1 MAERTDASR
10 ADNGEG
16 RGGATGADRG
26 TGQRLRIMEA
36 AEEVILERGL
46 AGARLRDV
54 AKRAGVSVG
63 LVQHYFDTKA
73 ALVSETFHHRN
84 HRRARAWGNVA
95 ASRSDAWGKV
105 EALIENGVDP
115 ARIAD
120 SAPIYL
126 EFCAESSR
134 DAELR
139 ESMAASY
146 EEWRAPTRAA
156 IEQGVKDG
164 SFHPVLPAE
173 DIVNVLAMTLDGA
186 EIAVT
191 IGATNDPARIQ
202 EALRRAAAALLG
214 YQDGGAAASSG

>member
-1 MAERTDASR
+1 MD
-10 ADNGEG
+10 G
-16 RGGATGADRG
+16 RGHAPGADRG
-26 TGQRLRIMEA
+26 TDQRLRIMEA
-36 AEEVILERGL
+36 TEEVILERGL

-63 LVQHYFDTKA
+63 LVQHYFDSKA
-73 ALVSETFHHRN
+73 ALVSETFHYRN
-84 HRRARAWGNVA
+84 FRRARAWGDVA

-105 EALIENGVDP
+105 EALIDNGVDVG
-115 ARIAD
+115 RIAD
-120 SAPIYL
+120 SAPIYF

-134 DAELR
+134 DPELR

-156 IEQGVKDG
+156 IEQGVRDR
-164 SFHPVLPAE
+164 SFLPVLPTE

-191 IGATNDPARIQ
+191 LGATGDPSRLK
-202 EALRRAAAALLG
+202 EGLRSAAATLLG
-214 YQDGGAAASSG
+214 YTGSGAKTSSV